1 MGDFGQRVVRPEL
14 RAGTVV
20 SVATAGDLA
29 LDGSLHSI
37 PEWDAAAL
45 MRLFRERLLQRL
57 LDRRAISDELVGKLL
72 AWRHPGFRKQLIRS
86 PRVRTLLAYGHAR
99 N

>member
-1 MGDFGQRVVRPEL
+1 MNRSGRSRL
-14 RAGTVV
+14 
-20 SVATAGDLA
+20 
-29 LDGSLHSI
+29 
-37 PEWDAAAL
+37 AAA
-45 MRLFRERLLQRL
+45 RLLAPVPHRHVVLTIPPAEGRRVQRL
-57 LDRRAISDELVGKLL
+57 LDKRAISDELVGKLL